1 MSLSAPIDLQQGEY
15 NCISVAIGN
24 VDLIV
29 LFLDLST
36 GHLLI
41 SFKIILFLK
50 SELVQS
56 QMMNTAL
63 LYTTPDTC
71 ISY

>member
-15 NCISVAIGN
+15 HCISVAIGD

-41 SFKIILFLK
+41 SFKIY
-50 SELVQS
+50 SSS
-56 QMMNTAL
+56 QN
-63 LYTTPDTC
+63 LYKAK
-71 ISY
+71 

>member
-15 NCISVAIGN
+15 HCISISVAIGN

-41 SFKIILFLK
+41 SFKIY
-50 SELVQS
+50 SSS
-56 QMMNTAL
+56 QN
-63 LYTTPDTC
+63 LYKAK
-71 ISY
+71 

>member
-24 VDLIV
+24 VDLIGP
-29 LFLDLST
+29 LLDLNL

-41 SFKIILFLK
+41 SFKIY
-50 SELVQS
+50 SSS
-56 QMMNTAL
+56 QN
-63 LYTTPDTC
+63 LYKAK
-71 ISY
+71 